1 MEQEYYPSLSLL
13 ARTAT
18 LSWQQQLRQ
27 SVRLYLALGATP
39 QMEVELESIL
49 QKTEEELLS
58 FLLEGE
64 PPTAA
69 ARQQAQTLLDMAQ
82 NELLASEADV
92 QLLLREA
99 VPTRPR

>member
-1 MEQEYYPSLSLL
+1 MEQDYHPSLTLL

-27 SVRLYLALGATP
+27 SVRLYLALGANP
-39 QMEVELESIL
+39 LVEVELESIL

-64 PPTAA
+64 PSTAA
-69 ARQQAQTLLDMAQ
+69 ARQQAQTFLDMAQ

-92 QLLLREA
+92 QQLLREA
-99 VPTRPR
+99 VPTRPC